1 MKKIS
6 IGISSCLLGELV
18 RFDGSHKRD
27 AYINGTLSY
36 YFEFM
41 PVCFDRGGAYLSRIK
56 NKAGQHLFGK
66 S

>member
-1 MKKIS
+1 MKKNP

-27 AYINGTLSY
+27 AYINGALSY

-41 PVCFDRGGAYLSRIK
+41 PVCSDRGGVLFVW
-56 NKAGQHLFGK
+56 GQK
-66 S
+66 

>member
-27 AYINGTLSY
+27 AYINGALSY

-41 PVCFDRGGAYLSRIK
+41 PGCFDRGGAI
-56 NKAGQHLFGK
+56 FV
-66 S
+66 